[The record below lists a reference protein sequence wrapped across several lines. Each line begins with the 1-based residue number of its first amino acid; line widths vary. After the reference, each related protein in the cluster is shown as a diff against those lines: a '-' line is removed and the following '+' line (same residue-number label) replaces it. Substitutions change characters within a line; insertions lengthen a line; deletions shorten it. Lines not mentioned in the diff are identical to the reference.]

1 MDAGPVFPFE
11 LVPNFKKL
19 KSTREATTNPFSNSS
34 ICFLLSKET
43 KTLASPP
50 QGVSHLRRPSQS
62 GAPIFVS
69 SVSCKE
75 EPLLALSLRFL
86 LSTSSSRPSKGPKS
100 PAEEAHIGPKGTT
113 RVKKKERDE
122 KESSRL
128 DEKKKKKEEEVLT
141 AGYLAHK
148 YLMKGTLL
156 RRMWDPQR
164 HENCY
169 NYVKLAQLLKIGR
182 AHFSGVVNPA
192 QLICYLRPS
201 PPPSSSKLEL

>member
-1 MDAGPVFPFE
+1 
-11 LVPNFKKL
+11 
-19 KSTREATTNPFSNSS
+19 
-34 ICFLLSKET
+34 
-43 KTLASPP
+43 
-50 QGVSHLRRPSQS
+50 
-62 GAPIFVS
+62 
-69 SVSCKE
+69 
-75 EPLLALSLRFL
+75 
-86 LSTSSSRPSKGPKS
+86 GPKS